1 MKAARQDAAISSNTA
16 LPSTTSIP
24 DVLGIPAVCA
34 AVYIVVEDLSVIRRR
49 TTHKESA
56 GTGSISFGVNDSGL
70 TEKSIYNLLT
80 AVFVLRKTRP
90 SKCLRRLLKVLAYNP
105 MGDTSAHRTTFNSYA
120 TFPGIQRTEHG
131 RLFCL

>member
-24 DVLGIPAVCA
+24 DVLGSPAVCA

-56 GTGSISFGVNDSGL
+56 DTGSISFGVNDCGL
-70 TEKSIYNLLT
+70 TEKIIYNLLT
-80 AVFVLRKTRP
+80 AVIVLRKITAFKMSPP
-90 SKCLRRLLKVLAYNP
+90 SSEGSRL
-105 MGDTSAHRTTFNSYA
+105 
-120 TFPGIQRTEHG
+120 
-131 RLFCL
+131 